1 MPNTVITWFIASLAA
16 TAAPAEAPKPAESSP
31 GFEAIRK
38 EYEAAE
44 AAFRDVVRERYLKT
58 KAEGKRLYIPFE
70 QTPPARFAARFLEF
84 AEKNPADPSAF
95 DALEKAITGSYVNPE
110 IRRRTLK
117 RLRASYVT
125 DPKIKR
131 LVVPLII
138 SHDDESDRMVFEIIA
153 RNPDPEIRILAYKSL
168 IYSAEQSIQL
178 AARILADDATRKDM
192 EANEGKIYVEASL
205 ARGERAK
212 TDVEL
217 YRKIAH
223 DLFGERAPDLSIGQ
237 VVPELTGRTLD
248 DKEVKLSDY
257 RGKVVVLDI
266 WATWCGP
273 CREMI
278 PHEREM
284 VARLKDKPF
293 ALISISVDEEKAT
306 LTDFLAKEP
315 MPWNHW
321 WVGPQ
326 GKVVETLDVRHFPT
340 IYVLDAKGVIRAKE
354 LRGESLEETVNSLLK
369 EIAANPAE

>member
-1 MPNTVITWFIASLAA
+1 MPHTVITWFIASLAA
-16 TAAPAEAPKPAESSP
+16 TAAPAEAPKSDSSP

-44 AAFRDVVRERYLKT
+44 AAYRDVVRERYLKT

-70 QTPPARFAARFLEF
+70 ETPPARFAARFLEF

-110 IRRRTLK
+110 IRGKTLK
-117 RLRASYVT
+117 RLRDSYVT

-138 SHDDESDRMVFEIIA
+138 SHDDESDHMVFEIIA

-168 IYSAEQSIQL
+168 IYSGEQSIQL
-178 AARILADDATRKDM
+178 ADRIRADDAIRKDM
-192 EANEGKIYVEASL
+192 EANEGKVYVEASL

-212 TDVEL
+212 TDVVL
-217 YRKIAH
+217 YRKIVH
-223 DLFGERAPDLSIGQ
+223 DLYADRVPDLSIGQ
-237 VVPELTGRTLD
+237 VAPELAGQTLD

-293 ALISISVDEEKAT
+293 ALISISVDEEKST

-321 WVGPQ
+321 WVGSQ
-326 GKVVETLDVRHFPT
+326 GKLVETLDVRHFPT

-354 LRGESLEETVNSLLK
+354 LRGESLEEKVNSLLQEAEAK
-369 EIAANPAE
+369 PAE